1 VRPPDPF
8 TSRPATPAD
17 AAEVAE
23 LMIAFDRA
31 YLEEPDL
38 IDASEVGGWWSRR
51 DLDRDTLVLQDAE
64 ARLVAHGMLWAEA
77 DEFLELD
84 VFVHPEHTG
93 RGLGSFLIDWAE
105 EEAHGRGR
113 SLLRTSA
120 LAADPAARALIES
133 RGFGLVR
140 HFYRM
145 LIDLD
150 APPPDPVWPEGF
162 AVANFLSGEEEIL
175 HAVTEEAFAEHW
187 GHVPHDLED
196 WQRTVFGRDWWDPSL
211 VYLVRAGDEVVAAEI
226 NAHRFGIGWVGTI
239 GVRKRWRGHGIGRAL
254 LLAAFGEL
262 YRRGER
268 RIGLAVD
275 AGNETG
281 ATHLY
286 ESAGMR
292 VAWQAD
298 VYERRM

>member
-1 VRPPDPF
+1 
-8 TSRPATPAD
+8 
-17 AAEVAE
+17 VAE

-77 DEFLELD
+77 EEFLELD
-84 VFVHPEHTG
+84 VFVHPDHTG
-93 RGLGSFLIDWAE
+93 QGLGSFLIDWAE
-105 EEAHGRGR
+105 EEARGRKR

>member
-77 DEFLELD
+77 EEFLELD
-84 VFVHPEHTG
+84 VFVHPDHTG
-93 RGLGSFLIDWAE
+93 QGLGSFLIDWDE
-105 EEAHGRGR
+105 EEARGRKR

-120 LAADPAARALIES
+120 LAADPAARALIEY

-187 GHVPHDLED
+187 GQVPHDLD
-196 WQRTVFGRDWWDPSL
+196 NWQRTVFERDWWDPTL
-211 VYLVRAGDEVVAAEI
+211 VFLVRAGDEVVAAEI